1 MRNFDLEAA
10 KRGEVVQ
17 SKISGI
23 WQDCYFVGSSKSKC
37 LILVEIDGI
46 IYHKSHESSDL
57 RMKPKV
63 REMWIFPYSLDGVI
77 YTSTPCDT
85 MDEAEIVK
93 KNFPRPAGD
102 VQAILVEE

>member
-1 MRNFDLEAA
+1 MSKFDLEAA
-10 KRGEVVQ
+10 KRGEAVQ

-23 WQDCYFVGSSKSKC
+23 WQDCYFIGASKSGY
-37 LILVEIDGI
+37 LVLAEIDTV
-46 IYHKSHESSDL
+46 IYDTSSDSPNL
-57 RMKPKV
+57 RMKPKQ

-85 MDEAEIVK
+85 MDEAKIVK